1 MKYAVLNEVNP
12 RTLCDDVV
20 CLNTMNARSFLC
32 FFYFYS
38 LFGKFTSLS
47 AMNPLFPIRKFLSSK
62 HRRPN
67 GRRR

>member
-32 FFYFYS
+32 FFLFLFSFWKIYFIICHEPS
-38 LFGKFTSLS
+38 VS
-47 AMNPLFPIRKFLSSK
+47 NPQIPFI
-62 HRRPN
+62 
-67 GRRR
+67 